1 MIHPEPAHFVPAA
14 DVRSAGIPPLG
25 DLTRMR
31 GMASLQTSPPRH
43 PLLDGFRVNP
53 MTLLLLAAINTG
65 IALVLWI
72 DDMRPFW
79 HPLVTVQLYGFAI
92 AYCVNVAKPW
102 DHDKPLRRLALAA
115 LVGACIGV
123 VLVLVVKG

>member
-1 MIHPEPAHFVPAA
+1 MELAP
-14 DVRSAGIPPLG
+14 PPLS
-25 DLTRMR
+25 RR
-31 GMASLQTSPPRH
+31 YH
-43 PLLDGFRVNP
+43 PLIEGFRVNWQS
-53 MTLLLLAAINTG
+53 LLLIAAINTG

-115 LVGACIGV
+115 LVGSLIGV
-123 VLVLVVKG
+123 VLVIIVKGYSISYVRERLS